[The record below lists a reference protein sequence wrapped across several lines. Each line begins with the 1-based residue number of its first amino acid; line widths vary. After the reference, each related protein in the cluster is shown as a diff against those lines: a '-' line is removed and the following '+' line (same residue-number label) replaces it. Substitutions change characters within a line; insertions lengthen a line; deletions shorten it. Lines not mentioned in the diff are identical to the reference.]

1 MSIMKKLC
9 LTLLTIGITL
19 PLPVLANEAWLV
31 ILHGVEG
38 TAMGF
43 GSGKVANS
51 DSSTLATI
59 PMKTMK
65 GCMEEGRRWASSPSP
80 FRKGLRDFQC
90 IEVK

>member
-1 MSIMKKLC
+1 MKKLF
-9 LTLLTIGITL
+9 LTFLTIGISL
-19 PLPVLANEAWLV
+19 PLPVFANEAWLV
-31 ILHGVEG
+31 ILHGIEG

-43 GSGKVANS
+43 GGGKVANS

-59 PMKTMK
+59 PMKTMQ
-65 GCMEEGRRWASSPSP
+65 GCMQEGQRWASSPSP

>member
-1 MSIMKKLC
+1 MNKLF
-9 LTLLTIGITL
+9 LIFIAFGIAL
-19 PLPVLANEAWLV
+19 PMPTLANEAWLV

-43 GSGKVANS
+43 GGGKVANS

-59 PMKTMK
+59 PMKTME
-65 GCMEEGRRWASSPSP
+65 GCIEEGQRWVSSPSP